1 MVSIE
6 EATAVITG
14 GGSGIGRT
22 TAVEFAQRG
31 ASVVVADLDVDGGEE
46 TVTTIEDDGG
56 DAIFV
61 EADVTD
67 PESAR
72 AMVDTAVEEYGRLD
86 YAFNNAGIG
95 GEEATVDEYP
105 AESWHGVID
114 VNLNGVFNCMR
125 AEIDRMRDQESGG
138 AIVNNASVLGK
149 VGFETSSAYAAAKHG
164 VLGLTKSAAL
174 ENGETGVRI
183 NSVCPGFI
191 DTPLL
196 EENMT
201 EEEREQI
208 AGMHAMNRLGTP
220 EEVANA
226 VVWLCSDEASFVTGE
241 AFGVEGGYLSQ

>member
-1 MVSIE
+1 MVSIDQ
-6 EATAVITG
+6 ATALITG
-14 GGSGIGRT
+14 GGSGIGRE
-22 TAVEFAQRG
+22 TALEFARRG
-31 ASVVVADLDVDGGEE
+31 ARVVVADLDVDGGEE
-46 TVTTIEDDGG
+46 TAAMIEDDDG

-61 EADVTD
+61 ETDVSD

-72 AMVDTAVEEYGRLD
+72 TMVDTTVEVYGRLD
-86 YAFNNAGIG
+86 CAFNNAGIG
-95 GEEATVDEYP
+95 GERATVDEYP
-105 AESWHGVID
+105 PESWHGVID
-114 VNLNGVFNCMR
+114 VNLNGVFNCLT
-125 AEIDRMRDQESGG
+125 AEIAQMKSQDAGG

-196 EENMT
+196 EADMT
-201 EEEREQI
+201 EEERDQI

-226 VVWLCSDEASFVTGE
+226 VAWLCSDEASFVTGE
-241 AFGVEGGYLSQ
+241 AFGVDGGYLSQ